1 MNQILYSKK
10 PNLKPI
16 IIIVAL
22 ILIIIAIII
31 CFGFGIANK
40 FNNKILKGVYVA
52 NVNVSDMTKEKAI
65 EAINDEYSKSNRD
78 KKLSLTY
85 KDNEFTISTSE
96 IGYGYT
102 DAEQLAQEAYDYG
115 RNGNL
120 IENNFTV
127 LGSYFNKEKIINN
140 EEKIDIKK
148 LESAISYKIS
158 GESSFSNDDT
168 YKVSGDILILTKGT
182 EGRKIDFEKLAENII
197 SALKNRD
204 ISADIPV
211 IVSVPETLDIDEVYA
226 EVHKDPVNASYKEG
240 KNFEI
245 IKEENGLD
253 FDKEEAKKK
262 YDALNP
268 GDSAEIEL
276 EITEP
281 MIKVED
287 LGDSLFKTVIASYTS
302 KNDAYD
308 KNMIANMQLAA
319 EKCNNKVLYPD
330 DEFSFNEVVGN
341 RTLENGYT
349 ESDSYDNGKIEKAVG
364 GGVCQVASTIYN
376 AILRTDLKITDRT
389 AHPIY
394 VKYVPQ
400 GTDAMVNNSTD
411 FKFKNTTKYPVKIA
425 VSCENGS
432 CTVKIF
438 GIQESSEIKIDVDV
452 KVLETKSF
460 AKQTEDDATMTKGTS
475 KVVQKGAEGYV
486 SEVYRVYSKNGKET
500 SRKLVSKD
508 TYSPITEI
516 TKVGTK
522 AVVTVRPT
530 TPKPT
535 VVTPTVQTPTPVQ
548 TPVVIVTPKPVD
560 TPNPNLPEGWDS
572 PENPYA
578 NR

>member
-22 ILIIIAIII
+22 IVVIIAIIV

-40 FNNKILKGVYVA
+40 FSDKILKGVYVA
-52 NVNVSDMTKEKAI
+52 NVNVSNLTKEKAI
-65 EAINDEYSKSNRD
+65 EAINDEYSKSNRER
-78 KKLSLTY
+78 KLSLIY
-85 KDNEFTISTSE
+85 KDTEFTISTSE

-102 DAEQLAQEAYDYG
+102 DAEELAQEAYNYG

-120 IENNFTV
+120 LENNFTV

-148 LESAISYKIS
+148 LESAINYKIS
-158 GESSFSNDDT
+158 GENSFSNDDT
-168 YKVSGDILILTKGT
+168 YEVSGDKLILTKGT

-197 SALKNRD
+197 TALKNRD

-211 IVSVPETLDIDEVYA
+211 IVSEPNTIDIDEIYLK
-226 EVHKDPVNASYKEG
+226 VHKEPVNASYKEG

-253 FDKEEAKKK
+253 FDVDEAKKK
-262 YDALNP
+262 YYALNP
-268 GDSAEIEL
+268 GESVEIEL
-276 EITEP
+276 EVTEP

-302 KNDAYD
+302 KNSAYD
-308 KNMIANMQLAA
+308 KNMMTNMQLAA

-330 DEFSFNEVVGN
+330 EEFSFNDIVGQ
-341 RTLENGYT
+341 RTAENGYR
-349 ESDSYDNGKIEKAVG
+349 ESDSFDNGKIEQSIG

-376 AILRTDLKITDRT
+376 AVLRTDLKITDRT

-400 GTDAMVNNSTD
+400 GTDAMVVDGSSD

-432 CTVKIF
+432 CTVNLF
-438 GIQESSEIKIDVDV
+438 GIQESNEIKIDVDV
-452 KVLETKSF
+452 KILETKSF
-460 AKQTEDDATMTKGTS
+460 AKQTQDDATMTKGTS
-475 KVVQKGAEGYV
+475 KVIQSGIEGYV

-508 TYSPITEI
+508 TYLPIAEI
-516 TKVGTK
+516 SKVGTK
-522 AVVTVRPT
+522 VVTTRPT
-530 TPKPT
+530 TPKP
-535 VVTPTVQTPTPVQ
+535 VVTPKPVQ
-548 TPVVIVTPKPVD
+548 TQTPVIVVTPKPVD

-578 NR
+578 NLY